1 MKLTNSTTFC
11 MLIML
16 LITLTACNSGNSPK
30 KAASKFLNAFNEKNY
45 EEARKYATP
54 ETIKL
59 VDLMENLSK
68 MSSSIDSVP
77 HSKIVVTDEK
87 IDGDNATVVFNEE
100 GSNDSEEVNLKKVD
114 GKWLVHITKAD
125 ISAKENSV
133 FDTGEEGLM
142 QESDTLEEFEVDS
155 ISTGEAG

>member
-1 MKLTNSTTFC
+1 MKLSISTTFC
-11 MLIML
+11 MLSLL

-30 KAASKFLNAFNEKNY
+30 NAASKFLNAFNEKNY

-68 MSSSIDSVP
+68 MSASTDSVP
-77 HSKIVVTDEK
+77 HNKIEVTEEK

-100 GSNDSEEVNLKKVD
+100 GSTDSEEVKLKKVD

-155 ISTGEAG
+155 ISTGEAS

>member
-1 MKLTNSTTFC
+1 MIHSIRNTVYALSI
-11 MLIML
+11 LVIVA
-16 LITLTACNSGNSPK
+16 TACNSGNSPK
-30 KAASKFLNAFNEKNY
+30 NAASKFLNAFNEKNY

-68 MSSSIDSVP
+68 MSTSIDSVP
-77 HSKIVVTDEK
+77 HNKIVVTEEK
-87 IDGDNATVVFNEE
+87 IDGETATVTFNEV
-100 GSNDSEEVNLKKVD
+100 GSTDSEEVHLKKVD

-125 ISAKENSV
+125 ITAKENTV

-142 QESDTLEEFEVDS
+142 QETDDLEEFEVDS
-155 ISTGEAG
+155 ISTGPAN